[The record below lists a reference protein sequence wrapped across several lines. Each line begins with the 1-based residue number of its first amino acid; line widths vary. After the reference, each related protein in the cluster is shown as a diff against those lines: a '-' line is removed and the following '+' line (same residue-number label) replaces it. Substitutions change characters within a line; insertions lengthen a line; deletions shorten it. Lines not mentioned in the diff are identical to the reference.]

1 MYYKFSSR
9 LWGENKAYLC
19 KRRCDQKEFVASVE
33 SKLQIAKK
41 EENMVTQKE
50 VISLVKARKDVQ
62 ELD

>member
-1 MYYKFSSR
+1 MWSEGVCCLSWK
-9 LWGENKAYLC
+9 
-19 KRRCDQKEFVASVE
+19 QP
-33 SKLQIAKK
+33 QIAKK